1 MTLVRIEKRDRI
13 AIVAFDRGSP
23 ANPLSLQLLRE
34 LTAAADTFADD
45 TSTGAVILTGR
56 PDNFTMGFD
65 LKDAEYAG
73 LRRAGIARQHA
84 GLKIGTRMCRAWQE
98 IPALTVSA
106 IEGWCVGGGIA
117 LAVATDLRV
126 VGEHARCYVPE
137 IERGMNM
144 SWGSVPRIVNLV
156 GPARAKR
163 IVLLAEKLDARQA
176 LEWGLADKVAAD
188 GTTAEAALAFAERAA
203 SLPPIAMRMCKQDI
217 DAYANAL
224 APASSHADLDQYM
237 LAQQSED
244 FMEALD
250 AFLAKRD
257 AKFTGN

>member
-163 IVLLAEKLDARQA
+163 IVLLAEKSGRETGARMGSGGQGCRRRHHLPKQRSPSRKGRFVATDCDAHVQAGYRCVRQRARARQ
-176 LEWGLADKVAAD
+176 
-188 GTTAEAALAFAERAA
+188 
-203 SLPPIAMRMCKQDI
+203 
-217 DAYANAL
+217 
-224 APASSHADLDQYM
+224 
-237 LAQQSED
+237 QSRRPRSVHVG
-244 FMEALD
+244 A
-250 AFLAKRD
+250 AKRGFHGG
-257 AKFTGN
+257 AGRVSGEARRKIHR